1 MDRSGGR
8 NFRIAG
14 RRIVALEGAAPKR
27 AGPTIRKL
35 PAGGGCQDWRKIRK
49 IPNLCSRGF
58 AAAVTAI
65 RSRSG
70 VHLSWRPPPQSFEP
84 HAPAMTAPGTKLPRT
99 SASACPQLAKAD
111 MRALHRCSGFDP
123 KRSSSRQRQ
132 WRIGC
137 KSRFVTHLIS
147 AKRVSSLAPSSSI
160 GDRLR
165 FDQLQSARVPHA
177 GRRRGDRAERQQLY
191 SA

>member
-58 AAAVTAI
+58 AA
-65 RSRSG
+65 
-70 VHLSWRPPPQSFEP
+70 E
-84 HAPAMTAPGTKLPRT
+84 
-99 SASACPQLAKAD
+99 
-111 MRALHRCSGFDP
+111 
-123 KRSSSRQRQ
+123 
-132 WRIGC
+132 
-137 KSRFVTHLIS
+137 
-147 AKRVSSLAPSSSI
+147 
-160 GDRLR
+160 
-165 FDQLQSARVPHA
+165 
-177 GRRRGDRAERQQLY
+177 
-191 SA
+191 